1 MVIWGMVYYCFTHSS
16 SHYSFDPWSLCTKL
30 GSAASH
36 VGTPLEGG
44 SFRLC
49 HSRPPDIEILFPS
62 DPHWAEKKLC
72 RIHVL
77 ELGYQR
83 LELYFHIHNMG
94 MGQNLLLPYWGNK
107 HSLTSY
113 FRVPMVPGFWGIA
126 TCTMSKCLYIQLNLQ
141 KSINIPQ
148 IWCFDGHFWWI
159 LRRPKKNGD
168 RHMLREGLE
177 HLSQVLH
184 LVVVDVDFW
193 HGWMGKH
200 GKTWENLGKPG
211 NTSSD
216 ISGKSWKPPIFWAQT
231 SHDAR
236 IHGFRIMFRDS
247 ADNTG
252 ISFTRQGKL
261 QVH

>member
-1 MVIWGMVYYCFTHSS
+1 MVIWGMVYYCFSHSS
-16 SHYSFDPWSLCTKL
+16 SHYSFDPWSLYTKL

-126 TCTMSKCLYIQLNLQ
+126 TLKL
-141 KSINIPQ
+141 PQ
-148 IWCFDGHFWWI
+148 NCRGFIWFPSFFKGLWFII
-159 LRRPKKNGD
+159 LA
-168 RHMLREGLE
+168 H
-177 HLSQVLH
+177 
-184 LVVVDVDFW
+184 
-193 HGWMGKH
+193 
-200 GKTWENLGKPG
+200 
-211 NTSSD
+211 
-216 ISGKSWKPPIFWAQT
+216 
-231 SHDAR
+231 R
-236 IHGFRIMFRDS
+236 IHVCYIW
-247 ADNTG
+247 
-252 ISFTRQGKL
+252 
-261 QVH
+261 